1 MKTFVTLCLIALS
14 LSACTIETV
23 EPRFDPRDRVV
34 GRYEAEEYSETYHDF
49 TYYSL
54 HITKSGYSHEIRL
67 DNFYAADISVY
78 AVLDQDRITIPFQVK
93 DGYEIEGVGTV
104 YGNEID
110 LHYSVRDRYNGS
122 RTDFCETKLWLEY

>member
-54 HITKSGYSHEIRL
+54 HITKSAYSHEIRF
-67 DNFYAADISVY
+67 DNFYAAGINVY
-78 AVLDQDRITIPFQVK
+78 ARLDQDRITIPFQIK